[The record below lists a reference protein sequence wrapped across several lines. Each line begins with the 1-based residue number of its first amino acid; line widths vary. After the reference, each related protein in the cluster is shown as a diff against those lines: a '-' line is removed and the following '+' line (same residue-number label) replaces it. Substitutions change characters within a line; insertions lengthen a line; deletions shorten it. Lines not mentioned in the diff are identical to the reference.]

1 MVTAQQKKIWNEK
14 YDLLVEYK
22 QEHGHCNVPQSGI
35 FNSQNLGSWVD
46 TQRRSYRKGTLL
58 HDRLVR
64 LNEIGFNWSVYDV
77 MGRTMCVR
85 VSWEEQF
92 KQLVKF
98 KGKHGHCNVT
108 QRYLDNPSLG
118 KWVNEQRRGY
128 KGKKLEKDRIDRLNG
143 IGFTWDRRPNWE
155 ERFKQLEE
163 FKEEHGHCIVPR
175 KYLNNPSLGTWV
187 NEQRQCYR
195 GKGGKKLE
203 KDRIDRLNGMGF
215 TWEPVRGGP
224 RGRRPASVV
233 SEDVE
238 QSDADEI
245 GFIGFTWEVRRDRR
259 PASVVSEDVEQSDA
273 DASND
278 VPIDGEGRFIEETEA
293 PTAKSTTR
301 RTNET
306 NDEREPPEISDS
318 RAVREKRATKRNASS
333 CNTKEDLQAHW
344 RGKKAK
350 RSAIPESGTNATRS
364 EGALKSS
371 VSTTTAAATTAQAAQ
386 GQRKKAKRSA
396 IHELGAIATRSEGA
410 LKSSVSTTT
419 AAATTAQAAQ
429 GQQQKQVRQATARK
443 KKGGGKNI
451 VGGKKK
457 APAKQESRDASDDD
471 EDDEKKMPPVKYEAQ
486 CRGTVDDNSESN

>member
-35 FNSQNLGSWVD
+35 FNSQSLGSWVD

-64 LNEIGFNWSVYDV
+64 LNEIGFNWSVHDVSWEEQFKQLEEFKKEHGHCNVPQKYPVNQSLGNWVITRRQCYRGSRRNKLGQNRIDRLNEIGFKWSMYDV

-143 IGFTWDRRPNWE
+143 
-155 ERFKQLEE
+155 
-163 FKEEHGHCIVPR
+163 
-175 KYLNNPSLGTWV
+175 
-187 NEQRQCYR
+187 
-195 GKGGKKLE
+195 
-203 KDRIDRLNGMGF
+203 MGF

-238 QSDADEI
+238 QSRNDA
-245 GFIGFTWEVRRDRR
+245 
-259 PASVVSEDVEQSDA
+259 
-273 DASND
+273 
-278 VPIDGEGRFIEETEA
+278 PIDGEGRVIEETEA

-318 RAVREKRATKRNASS
+318 QAVREKRATKRKASS

-344 RGKKAK
+344 RRKKAK
-350 RSAIPESGTNATRS
+350 GSAIPESGAESNLTTAA
-364 EGALKSS
+364 E
-371 VSTTTAAATTAQAAQ
+371 TTTAKP
-386 GQRKKAKRSA
+386 QRLSTITNRS
-396 IHELGAIATRSEGA
+396 HRL
-410 LKSSVSTTT
+410 
-419 AAATTAQAAQ
+419 
-429 GQQQKQVRQATARK
+429 
-443 KKGGGKNI
+443 
-451 VGGKKK
+451 
-457 APAKQESRDASDDD
+457 
-471 EDDEKKMPPVKYEAQ
+471 
-486 CRGTVDDNSESN
+486 CRGPNF

>member
-35 FNSQNLGSWVD
+35 FNSQSLGSWVD

-64 LNEIGFNWSVYDV
+64 LNEIGFKWSMYDA
-77 MGRTMCVR
+77 MGRSMC
-85 VSWEEQF
+85 VSWEEQL

-108 QRYLDNPSLG
+108 QRYLD
-118 KWVNEQRRGY
+118 
-128 KGKKLEKDRIDRLNG
+128 
-143 IGFTWDRRPNWE
+143 
-155 ERFKQLEE
+155 
-163 FKEEHGHCIVPR
+163 
-175 KYLNNPSLGTWV
+175 NPSLGTWV

-238 QSDADEI
+238 QSDAD
-245 GFIGFTWEVRRDRR
+245 
-259 PASVVSEDVEQSDA
+259 
-273 DASND
+273 ASND

-318 RAVREKRATKRNASS
+318 QAVRAKRATKRNASS

-350 RSAIPESGTNATRS
+350 RSAIPESGAESNLTTAA
-364 EGALKSS
+364 E
-371 VSTTTAAATTAQAAQ
+371 TTTAKP
-386 GQRKKAKRSA
+386 QRLSTITNRS
-396 IHELGAIATRSEGA
+396 HRL
-410 LKSSVSTTT
+410 
-419 AAATTAQAAQ
+419 
-429 GQQQKQVRQATARK
+429 
-443 KKGGGKNI
+443 
-451 VGGKKK
+451 
-457 APAKQESRDASDDD
+457 
-471 EDDEKKMPPVKYEAQ
+471 
-486 CRGTVDDNSESN
+486 CRGPNF

>member
-1 MVTAQQKKIWNEK
+1 MQVTGFQNRWKVKYDLLVEYKQEHGHCHIPTKEIIDGHKLGSWADNQRGFYKKGTLLHGRVHRLNGIGFNWSPMTTKAYQKSKVKEPALRAQSMKVGAFQQRWNEK

-22 QEHGHCNVPQSGI
+22 QEHGHCNVPRNDITNGQKFS
-35 FNSQNLGSWVD
+35 SWLNI
-46 TQRRSYRKGTLL
+46 QRRFYKKGTLPG
-58 HDRLVR
+58 HRVDR
-64 LNEIGFNWSVYDV
+64 LNEIGFNWSVHD
-77 MGRTMCVR
+77 

-98 KGKHGHCNVT
+98 KEDHGHFSVP
-108 QRYLDNPSLG
+108 QKYPVNPSLG
-118 KWVNEQRRGY
+118 KWVNGQRQRY
-128 KGKKLEKDRIDRLNG
+128 RGKKLEKDRIDRLNG

-155 ERFKQLEE
+155 ERCKQLEE
-163 FKEEHGHCIVPR
+163 FKEEHGHCIVHR

-238 QSDADEI
+238 QSDAD
-245 GFIGFTWEVRRDRR
+245 
-259 PASVVSEDVEQSDA
+259 
-273 DASND
+273 ASND

-318 RAVREKRATKRNASS
+318 QAVRAKRATKRNASS

-350 RSAIPESGTNATRS
+350 RSAIPESGAESNLTTAA
-364 EGALKSS
+364 E
-371 VSTTTAAATTAQAAQ
+371 TTTAKP
-386 GQRKKAKRSA
+386 QRLSTITNRS
-396 IHELGAIATRSEGA
+396 HRL
-410 LKSSVSTTT
+410 
-419 AAATTAQAAQ
+419 
-429 GQQQKQVRQATARK
+429 
-443 KKGGGKNI
+443 
-451 VGGKKK
+451 
-457 APAKQESRDASDDD
+457 
-471 EDDEKKMPPVKYEAQ
+471 
-486 CRGTVDDNSESN
+486 CRGPNF

>member
-1 MVTAQQKKIWNEK
+1 MQVTGFQNRWKVKYDLLVEYKQEHGHCHIPTKEIIDGHKLGSWADNQRGFYKKGTLLHGRVHRLNGIGFNWSPMTTKAYQKSKVKEPALRAQSMKVGAFQQRWNEK

-22 QEHGHCNVPQSGI
+22 QEHGHCNVPRNDITNGQKFS
-35 FNSQNLGSWVD
+35 SWLNI
-46 TQRRSYRKGTLL
+46 QRRFYKKGTLPG
-58 HDRLVR
+58 HRVDR
-64 LNEIGFNWSVYDV
+64 LNEIGFNWSVHD
-77 MGRTMCVR
+77 

-108 QRYLDNPSLG
+108 QRYLD
-118 KWVNEQRRGY
+118 
-128 KGKKLEKDRIDRLNG
+128 
-143 IGFTWDRRPNWE
+143 
-155 ERFKQLEE
+155 
-163 FKEEHGHCIVPR
+163 
-175 KYLNNPSLGTWV
+175 NPSLGTWV

-238 QSDADEI
+238 QSDAD
-245 GFIGFTWEVRRDRR
+245 
-259 PASVVSEDVEQSDA
+259 
-273 DASND
+273 ASND

-318 RAVREKRATKRNASS
+318 QAVRAKRATKRNASS

-350 RSAIPESGTNATRS
+350 RSAIPESGAESNLTTAA
-364 EGALKSS
+364 E
-371 VSTTTAAATTAQAAQ
+371 TTTAKP
-386 GQRKKAKRSA
+386 QRLSTITNRS
-396 IHELGAIATRSEGA
+396 HRL
-410 LKSSVSTTT
+410 
-419 AAATTAQAAQ
+419 
-429 GQQQKQVRQATARK
+429 
-443 KKGGGKNI
+443 
-451 VGGKKK
+451 
-457 APAKQESRDASDDD
+457 
-471 EDDEKKMPPVKYEAQ
+471 
-486 CRGTVDDNSESN
+486 CRGPNF